1 MGCQQDHPDHQTC
14 TECEFDPFV
23 RNHFF
28 TGKMMGAG
36 EFITE
41 SRYQAEKM
49 RHHNLRLHGWGVV
62 CGLRV
67 RQHPSPDCRGRYV
80 LVDPGS
86 ALDCCG
92 HEILVARQEILDVGQ
107 HPLVKQKTAD
117 GLLHALQVAVCYREC
132 PTEEVPVLY
141 DECGCDDTQCAP
153 NRILE
158 SFSYDVL
165 VDPPLSFDFGTG
177 ATLGAFVLSDLHGV
191 TGPMRASA
199 AGKVALIDP
208 GNARRAWVLD
218 PAHRSLLGLDLPAAA
233 RALAMA
239 PDGMRFFVVTDP
251 VAPGTLCEVR
261 VYLTADG
268 AEVAP
273 LAAGTVRTLP
283 GTTASSTFAAAT
295 STAAARRL
303 LVLDR
308 GAGRLYLWAED
319 ATAGIQDAAGGA
331 PVAVAAG
338 GLSFSATEDGA
349 FAFAIGAGGVVQ
361 VIDCAAGT
369 VAPLAGLPASARP
382 NALAPFVRGADAM
395 LAVASGDEH
404 RVYLVNRGTATLA
417 ATLDLAHPPVFL
429 HATSGAAPWLT
440 VYEEEAGHAHV
451 QSAALATLPPLLS
464 APRRAGAGPRRI
476 VLVQADGQA
485 SLLDPA
491 QLAQGDCASLLCRQI
506 DDCGGCDTP
515 DCVVLATLA
524 NYLPPM
530 QMLDPPALDD
540 DRAKQIARIDNR
552 RGRRVLA
559 STATLQAWLEC
570 LQLKNAPGRDGANGT
585 NGTDGR
591 PGRDGVDGLGLDAN
605 LPKIIDIGW
614 VHGGTVNLQA
624 LDTLYTGIKDLD
636 DARTRIAQGAEAR
649 GEVPLFTLY
658 FNRVVTTNPRWWRQI
673 FKLCV
678 EAPLALPIG
687 APAPQNNQRAW
698 LSPGF
703 YWPLDFKLYGDI
715 VEVPGPLTT
724 PHTNEQAACAVSFIL
739 RREFFLLDNNKRGYG
754 YMYLLLAGL
763 LARVANQTHQLPEAQ
778 QVEQPQL
785 CIEFKSAF
793 AGVTDAV
800 GRILQTGVVDGDNI
814 GGRVG
819 LNEARGGPI
828 LGGLNPSGNLTQGGT
843 FESWITVGAPDRLGG
858 ADLAHG
864 LRAVGGAP
872 MVQGFMAAGAA
883 MPPSANLVSAEQ
895 LGAVP
900 GIQAALAKRLLAERA
915 RAPFAGVEDL
925 RQRLKL
931 DERELTLLTDR
942 LLII

>member
-67 RQHPSPDCRGRYV
+67 RQHPSPDCRSRYV

-92 HEILVARQEILDVGQ
+92 REILLTRQEILDLGQ
-107 HPLVKQKTAD
+107 HPEVRQKTAD
-117 GLLHALQVAVCYREC
+117 GLLHALQVALCYREC

-165 VDPPLSFDFGTG
+165 VDPPLSFDG
-177 ATLGAFVLSDLHGV
+177 AAGAALGAFVLSDLHGV
-191 TGPMRASA
+191 TGLMRASA

-208 GNARRAWVLD
+208 GNARHAWVLD
-218 PAHRSLLGLDLPAAA
+218 PAHRSLLSLDLPAPA

-239 PDGMRFFVVTDP
+239 PDGVRLFVVTDP
-251 VAPGTLCEVR
+251 VAPGTLCEIH
-261 VYLTADG
+261 VYLSADG

-273 LAAGTVRTLP
+273 LVAGTVRTVP
-283 GTTASSTFAAAT
+283 GTSANSTFAAA
-295 STAAARRL
+295 SGSAAARRL

-308 GAGRLYLWAED
+308 SAGQLYLWAED
-319 ATAGIQDAAGGA
+319 ASAGIQDAASGT
-331 PVAVAAG
+331 PIAVPAG
-338 GLSFSATEDGA
+338 SASFCASEDGA
-349 FAFAIGAGGVVQ
+349 FGFTIGAGGVVQ
-361 VIDCAAGT
+361 VIDCAAGS
-369 VAPLAGLPASARP
+369 VAALAGLPAGARP

-395 LAVASGDEH
+395 LAVASGDER
-404 RVYLVNRGTATLA
+404 RVYLVNRSAATLA
-417 ATLDLAHPPVFL
+417 ATLDLAHPPLFL
-429 HATSGAAPWLT
+429 HASSGSAPWLT
-440 VYEEEAGHAHV
+440 VYEEEAGHGHV
-451 QSAALATLPPLLS
+451 QAAALATLPPLLS
-464 APRRAGAGPRRI
+464 AARRAGSGARRI
-476 VLVQADGQA
+476 VLVEADGQA
-485 SLLDPA
+485 SLLDPT
-491 QLAQGDCASLLCRQI
+491 QLAQGDCASLLCRQM
-506 DDCGGCDTP
+506 DGCGGCDTP

-524 NYLPPM
+524 NYLAPL
-530 QMLDPPALDD
+530 QMLDLPAQDD
-540 DRAKQIARIDNR
+540 DRARQIVRIDNR

-559 STATLQAWLEC
+559 SSATLQAWLEC
-570 LQLKNAPGRDGANGT
+570 LQLKNTAGRDGS
-585 NGTDGR
+585 DGR

-614 VHGGTVNLQA
+614 AHGGMVGLQA
-624 LDTLYTGIKDLD
+624 LDTLYSGITDLD
-636 DARTRIAQGAEAR
+636 DARKRIAQGVEA
-649 GEVPLFTLY
+649 GAGVPLFTLY
-658 FNRVVTTNPRWWRQI
+658 FNRGVTTNPRWWRQL
-673 FKLCV
+673 FKLRI

-687 APAPQNNQRAW
+687 TPPLNSTQRPW

-703 YWPLDFKLYGDI
+703 YMPLDFKLYGDI
-715 VEVPGPLTT
+715 VEVPGPLIT
-724 PHTNEQAACAVSFIL
+724 PHTNETANCAVSFIL
-739 RREFFLLDNNKRGYG
+739 RREFFRIGNTRGYG
-754 YMYLLLAGL
+754 YTYLALAGL
-763 LARVANQTHQLPEAQ
+763 MARLANQSNPLPVEQ
-778 QVEQPQL
+778 QVEEPQI

-793 AGVTDAV
+793 AGVTDAA
-800 GRILQTGVVDGDNI
+800 GRILQTGVIDGDNI

-819 LNEARGGPI
+819 LNEVRGGPI
-828 LGGLNPSGNLTQGGT
+828 LGGRNPSGNLTQGGT
-843 FESWITVGAPDRLGG
+843 FESWITVSALDRLGET
-858 ADLAHG
+858 DLAHG
-864 LRAVGGAP
+864 LRALGGAS
-872 MVQGFMAAGAA
+872 MAQGFMAAGNA

-900 GIQAALAKRLLAERA
+900 GIQAALAKRFMAERA

-925 RQRLKL
+925 QKRLKL
-931 DERELTLLTDR
+931 DERDLTLLTDR